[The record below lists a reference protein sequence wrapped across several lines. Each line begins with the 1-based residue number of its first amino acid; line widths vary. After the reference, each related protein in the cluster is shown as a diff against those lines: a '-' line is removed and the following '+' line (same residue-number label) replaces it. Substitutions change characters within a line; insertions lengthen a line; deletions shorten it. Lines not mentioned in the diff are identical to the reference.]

1 MGKGEKPVA
10 AGMRKA
16 AGACTLQISEFAVS
30 EFTLNDLVRIIKSRS
45 SADAKSSYTKSL
57 LEAGPER
64 AAKKFGEEAVEA
76 VIAAVASD
84 KQALAGEAADVVYHL
99 LVLLQSADVSFEE
112 VLAELARRT
121 AQSGIEEKASRKAQS

>member
-1 MGKGEKPVA
+1 
-10 AGMRKA
+10 
-16 AGACTLQISEFAVS
+16 VS
-30 EFTLNDLVRIIKSRS
+30 QFTLNDLVEIIKSRS

-84 KQALAGEAADVVYHL
+84 KQALVNEAADVAYHL
-99 LVLLQSADVSFEE
+99 LVLLQSAGVSFDE

-121 AQSGIEEKASRKAQS
+121 AQSGIEEKASRTAQS